1 MDFAVNNVITLHCIT
16 LLKFDILWLLLD
28 QYAISIR
35 INCVR
40 PSQTEW
46 NWLSSYPGAWSVTS
60 WKFRNINHKG
70 HRGQEKW
77 KSEVLRELLILV
89 ANMHKTFI
97 CSAVILLLLK
107 KLLNINFIE
116 SLFTTF
122 WIIEIDNT
130 YHKQHRHHKSLVIP
144 YDHSCWNSFFSTNT
158 LNFY

>member
-1 MDFAVNNVITLHCIT
+1 MPSPYELIASVQARLNETGYHLILEPGRSLVGNSGTLITKVIGV
-16 LLKFDILWLLLD
+16 K
-28 QYAISIR
+28 R
-35 INCVR
+35 NG
-40 PSQTEW
+40 SQR
-46 NWLSSYPGAWSVTS
+46 Y
-60 WKFRNINHKG
+60 
-70 HRGQEKW
+70 
-77 KSEVLRELLILV
+77 LRELLILV
-89 ANMHKTFI
+89 ANMHITFI